1 MWSRPFKRSPKTP
14 WPRFTNI
21 KSLLC
26 FGIIPMHWSDC
37 PIFFFRRP
45 KTPSPTSPTL
55 CDPVSRS
62 DPRTAVLA
70 SLGHLVRFYTT
81 HQKMCCISGGS
92 GFWLTWYA
100 TLQERSTFC
109 QVHGLNEANSDYFAP
124 CLWYKKIF
132 DYILSEEKLW
142 FYVCQRQ
149 CSRVRKYSDL
159 CVQAPVRSTCKGSLQ
174 FIRNGHLLWNIITF
188 HQCFLW
194 VGPCDDSEH
203 MTANKWDE

>member
-14 WPRFTNI
+14 WPRFTI
-21 KSLLC
+21 LKSLSC

-100 TLQERSTFC
+100 TLQPGHMKGQLSAKFMAWMKQIVITLPLVCDIRRSLIIYSLRKNYDFMYASDNV
-109 QVHGLNEANSDYFAP
+109 QELENIQIFASRHRWEAHVRGLCSLLEMDTCF
-124 CLWYKKIF
+124 
-132 DYILSEEKLW
+132 EK
-142 FYVCQRQ
+142 
-149 CSRVRKYSDL
+149 S
-159 CVQAPVRSTCKGSLQ
+159 
-174 FIRNGHLLWNIITF
+174 
-188 HQCFLW
+188 
-194 VGPCDDSEH
+194 
-203 MTANKWDE
+203 

>member
-1 MWSRPFKRSPKTP
+1 MFWNHSHALIWLS
-14 WPRFTNI
+14 N
-21 KSLLC
+21 
-26 FGIIPMHWSDC
+26 
-37 PIFFFRRP
+37 FFFRRP

-81 HQKMCCISGGS
+81 HQKMCCISGWS

-100 TLQERSTFC
+100 TLTTRSHERSTSC

-142 FYVCQRQ
+142 FYVWQRQ

-159 CVQAPVRSTCKGSLQ
+159 CVQAPVKSTCKGSLQ
-174 FIRNGHLLWNIITF
+174 FIRKWTLALKNHKHCSFINISF
-188 HQCFLW
+188 
-194 VGPCDDSEH
+194 G
-203 MTANKWDE
+203 WDPVMIVSICWLRINEMSKYIPFCE